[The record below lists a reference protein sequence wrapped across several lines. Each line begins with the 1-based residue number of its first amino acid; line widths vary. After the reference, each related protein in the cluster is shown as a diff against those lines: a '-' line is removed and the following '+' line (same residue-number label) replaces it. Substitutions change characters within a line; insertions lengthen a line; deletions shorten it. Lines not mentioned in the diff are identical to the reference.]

1 MYEDE
6 ESIIKFFDYIQR
18 DKNMSLGDLI
28 EYRYNIIN
36 ILKKHNKY
44 DSSLDKEALYNM
56 LNEDYKKSLCNR
68 GVVRANL

>member
-1 MYEDE
+1 
-6 ESIIKFFDYIQR
+6 
-18 DKNMSLGDLI
+18 MSLGDLI

-44 DSSLDKEALYNM
+44 DSSLDKEGLYNR

>member
-44 DSSLDKEALYNM
+44 D
-56 LNEDYKKSLCNR
+56 KKSLCNR

>member
-36 ILKKHNKY
+36 ILKKHNKSGT
-44 DSSLDKEALYNM
+44 DF
-56 LNEDYKKSLCNR
+56 
-68 GVVRANL
+68 NLEIKPA

>member
-44 DSSLDKEALYNM
+44 DSSLDKEALYNR
-56 LNEDYKKSLCNR
+56 LNEDYKKSLGNR